1 MSATIDERV
10 VEMRFDNKQFESGV
24 KESLSTL
31 DKLKQALNLSDSA
44 KGLENIQK
52 AAEGVKLDGI
62 GTAVEGVKE
71 KFSAFEAIA
80 LGALIRIGEK
90 AIDTGAQLI
99 KSLSIDQIS
108 AGFGE
113 YELKMGSVQT
123 ILASTGESLDT
134 VNKYLEELNT
144 YSDQTIYSFSDMTNS
159 IGKFTNAGVGLE
171 DAVMAIKGIS
181 NEAAVSGAN
190 ANEASR
196 AMYNFAQALSAGYV
210 KLIDWKSIENANM
223 ATVEFKTQLL
233 ESAVA
238 AGTLEK
244 TADGMYRVLTTNA
257 QGATMDDVISATKNF
272 NDSLSYQ
279 WMTTETLVGTLKN
292 YADETTEIGAKAK
305 AAATEVKTFSMLMDT
320 LKEAVGSGW
329 AQTFE
334 LIFGDFNEAKELWTG
349 VSNTL
354 GDIIS
359 QSADARNSLLA
370 GALDK
375 VNLVPVL
382 SDVTGMTEESIKKLA
397 ELGKETGTTSAEFQ
411 DFADVL
417 AEGDDDV
424 KNYLTHAVEMAN
436 SGKNLTTYISDLTG
450 MTEES
455 VNELIKLGKETGYTS
470 KEFEDLASSL
480 AEGDESMQK
489 LITNLVKGDFKNGR
503 ATLIDS
509 IRNSFEGLQK
519 IVGTLKGAWKEIFP
533 PATSDQLYDLITA
546 IHNFSEKLIISDET
560 ADKLGRTFKGVFAV
574 LDIVKQAFSALFD
587 LISPGTSMIGGFAGG
602 ILDLT
607 ANLGDWL
614 VALDESVKKNEAFG
628 KAVSKIQEIIKAAKE
643 RIDEFVKVIKDFVST
658 HFKAP
663 DLSFITDVADT
674 AEKRFKPLQSIF
686 DFFSKAVTAVVNA
699 LSKAAP
705 IIGTV
710 ASVIG
715 KALSSLGSAIAG
727 AFTGGGFNAVLDLF
741 NGGVLATI
749 GIGISKFIN
758 NLSSITKEGSG
769 LLAGITEL
777 KDAILDTFGAI
788 QSQIKSKT
796 LMNIAIAIAV
806 LTASLVALSMI
817 DSNKLGSSL
826 GVVTV
831 LFGELFGTMAAFEK
845 IMGGSKL
852 NSISSVAKSMIVLS
866 AAVLVLASA
875 MKKISGIDSDKL
887 LGSLGSVSLLL
898 GEMSAV
904 AIILSKYGGK
914 VKTGAVSIIAFAG
927 AIYILTASVEKLGEL
942 DVNTLIKGLTS
953 VGVLLAELA
962 AFMVAAKFGSL
973 KLTQAA
979 GIAVLAGALLILQGA
994 VSDFGNMDT
1003 TQIVKGLAALG
1014 GIMAELA
1021 VFSLAAGHA
1030 DHILATSVA
1039 MIGLAAAMKILEDP
1053 MTTFGNMSLT
1063 QIGKGLLA
1071 MGGALAEVAIAMKLM
1086 PKNSMTVGLGLI
1098 EAAAGITIIS
1108 NALDS
1113 FADMTWE
1120 EIARGL
1126 VAMGVSLAELAIAM
1140 NAMKGTL
1147 SGSAAMLVMSA
1158 ALLTFVP
1165 VLKSL
1170 GGMEWDEI
1178 AKGLVALGGAFLVVG
1193 VAGAVLGPLVP
1204 SILGLAGA
1212 LALLGVAVAGIGVGL
1227 LAGAAGLTA
1236 LAAAGVASAAT
1247 IVAMLEIIVV
1257 GLLNTIR
1264 DSASALGE
1272 ALTTVI
1278 LALCDVIVKCVPE
1291 IVDTV
1296 LVVVSQV
1303 LASLAENAPNIVH
1316 SLLQLII
1323 GIIDSLAADM
1333 PTVIQS
1339 VVNLFMSFFAGVS
1352 QALQGIDV
1360 SVLIEGIVGIG
1371 LLSALMLA
1379 LAAMASLAPSAMVGV
1394 LAMGAV
1400 IAELALV
1407 LAAIGALAQIPG
1419 LEWLIGEGGTLLQG
1433 IGTAIGKFVGGIVGG
1448 FMEGVSAQFPQIG
1461 TDLSNFMTNVQPF
1474 LDGASKIDPGML
1486 EGVQALAKTILLLTA
1501 ADILQGLTSWLT
1513 GGSSLASF
1521 GEELAAFGP
1530 PFAQFAEDI
1539 KDVDPAVVTGAAN
1552 AAMALAEMASNL
1564 PNSGGLAGKIFGE
1577 NNLSEF
1583 GEELEKF
1590 GPHLAQYGEDVK
1602 NVNPEVVE
1610 ASARAA
1616 QVLADM
1622 ASTLPNSGG
1631 LAAKILGD
1639 NTLSAFG
1646 EELEKFGPHLGAYG
1660 NSVKD
1665 VNPEVVEASA
1675 RAAQVMADMAS
1686 TLPNSGGLAAKIMG
1700 DNTLSSFG
1708 EELSKFGPYIADY
1721 ASSVAGM
1728 DADVVV
1734 SSANAALALSELA
1747 NGLPNSGGLLSWFTG
1762 DNDIATFG
1770 ESLSKFGN
1778 SMSAYYQSVS
1788 GIDTALLDSVILE
1801 VSKLIDIATGT
1812 ASIDTSGMTGFAN
1825 SLQTM
1830 GNNGIEAF
1838 IQAFNGSV
1846 SNVTAAVN
1854 GMMTAAGNAIVTGG
1868 TILNTSATTAGGNAA
1883 LALGTA
1889 ITSKQGTVTS
1899 AVSTLCAGV
1908 INALRSG
1915 LPTGTFSTIGQN
1927 TITYFINGIN
1937 AKKSLT
1943 LTTVRN
1949 LCTSFIQQMKT
1960 SLPSTTF
1967 TTIGQNTVQSFIN
1980 GINAKKPLALTT
1992 VRNLCT
1998 SIVTEF
2004 KTGLPSQTFSNIGGN
2019 LVTALAQGITNK
2031 KGSATE
2037 AAKQVCQ
2044 AVVQAFRDNLTSDTL
2059 RGIGEN
2065 AATGLGNGIRN
2076 KINDIKDAA
2085 ISAAREAIQAAKE
2098 ALDVNSP
2105 SRVFTEIGEYVS
2117 VGMANGIL
2125 NKISAISA
2133 ASLDLTNSAVDPVQA
2148 AISTINNL
2156 IENGLS
2162 DDFNPTITPVLNL
2175 SNVEKGAQRVSSMF
2189 RGLDVSGTYRNALS
2203 AGSSFGAREK
2213 GTEDQV
2219 TEGEKGSTVNHWNLT
2234 QNNYSPKAL
2243 SRADIYRQTR
2253 NQFATLKEAVE
2264 AQ

>member
-44 KGLENIQK
+44 KGLESIQK
-52 AAEGVKLDGI
+52 AAEGVNIGGI
-62 GTAVEGVKE
+62 GTAIEGVKE
-71 KFSAFEAIA
+71 KFTALEAIA
-80 LGALIRIGEK
+80 LGALMRIGQK
-90 AIDTGAQLI
+90 AIDTGAQLV
-99 KSLSIDQIS
+99 KSLTIEPITQ
-108 AGFGE
+108 GFEE

-123 ILASTGESLDT
+123 IMASTGEDLQT
-134 VNKYLEELNT
+134 VNKYLEELNK
-144 YSDQTIYSFSDMTNS
+144 YSDQTIYSFSDMTNN
-159 IGKFTNAGVGLE
+159 IGKFTNAGVKLE

-223 ATVEFKTQLL
+223 ATVEFKNQLL
-233 ESAVA
+233 EAAVA
-238 AGTLEK
+238 AGTVEK
-244 TADGMYRVLTTNA
+244 TADGMYKVLTENN
-257 QGATMDDVISATKNF
+257 QGKTMEDTIDATKNF
-272 NDSLSYQ
+272 NDSLQYQ
-279 WMTTETLVGTLKN
+279 WMTTEVLVSTLKE
-292 YADETTEIGAKAK
+292 YADETTDIGAKAK

-334 LIFGDFNEAKELWTG
+334 LIFGDFNEAKELWTEA
-349 VSNTL
+349 SNAL
-354 GDIIS
+354 GAIIDA
-359 QSADARNSLLA
+359 QADARNELLKGGLSTGWKQFLDLDGLKNSTIA
-370 GALDK
+370 SDYKEWIQDIATDHGVAIYDMIETTGSFEAALKEGWMTADILGESIEGLTNRYHEYSDEELAAMGVTAEDIAELDK
-375 VNLVPVL
+375 LC
-382 SDVTGMTEESIKKLA
+382 ES
-397 ELGKETGTTSAEFQ
+397 
-411 DFADVL
+411 
-417 AEGDDDV
+417 V
-424 KNYLTHAVEMAN
+424 KNGSISLEEFAEKIN
-436 SGKNLTTYISDLTG
+436 RPSGRENLI
-450 MTEES
+450 ES
-455 VNELIKLGKETGYTS
+455 VK
-470 KEFEDLASSL
+470 
-480 AEGDESMQK
+480 
-489 LITNLVKGDFKNGR
+489 
-503 ATLIDS
+503 
-509 IRNSFEGLQK
+509 NSFNALMA
-519 IVGTLKGAWKEIFP
+519 IVKPIKEAFREIFP
-533 PATSDQLYDLITA
+533 PATADQLYDLTVKIKEFT
-546 IHNFSEKLIISDET
+546 EGLKISDET
-560 ADKLGRTFKGVFAV
+560 ADKIKRTFKGVFAAA
-574 LDIVKQAFSALFD
+574 DILKQGIGAVINLLFPGVKAAGS
-587 LISPGTSMIGGFAGG
+587 FADG
-602 ILDLT
+602 ILGIT
-607 ANLGDWL
+607 ARIGDWI
-614 VALDESVKKNEAFG
+614 VALDESIKKNEFFT
-628 KAVSKIQEIIKAAKE
+628 KAVDKIRDVVEIVTGKIKDF
-643 RIDEFVKVIKDFVST
+643 IKVIQDFVST

-674 AEKRFKPLQSIF
+674 AEKRFRPLQAIF
-686 DFFSKAVTAVVNA
+686 DFFGKVVKTVVDV

-710 ASVIG
+710 ASTVG
-715 KALSSLGSAIAG
+715 KALSSFGKAIAD

-741 NGGVLATI
+741 NSGVLAVI
-749 GIGISKFIN
+749 GVKISEFMG
-758 NLSSITKEGSG
+758 NLSSITKGGTSFVD
-769 LLAGITEL
+769 GILEI
-777 KDAILDTFGAI
+777 KDAVLDTFGAF
-788 QSQIKSKT
+788 QEQLKSKV
-796 LMNIAIAIAV
+796 LLNIAAAIGILA
-806 LTASLVALSMI
+806 ASLVVLSLI
-817 DSNKLGSSL
+817 DSEKMTESL
-826 GVVTV
+826 GAITV
-831 LFGELFGTMAAFEK
+831 LFLELFGSMAAFEK
-845 IMGGSKL
+845 IMDSSGMKSMKQ
-852 NSISSVAKSMIVLS
+852 ISGSMIVLA
-866 AAVLVLASA
+866 AAVLILASA

-898 GEMSAV
+898 GEMAGV

-942 DVNTLIKGLTS
+942 DVDTLIKGLTS

-962 AFMVAAKFGSL
+962 AFLVAAKFGSL

-979 GIAVLAGALLILQGA
+979 GIAVLAGALIILQGV

-1003 TQIVKGLAALG
+1003 TKIVKGLAATGAIL
-1014 GIMAELA
+1014 AELA
-1021 VFSLAAGHA
+1021 VFSRVTGSA

-1039 MIGLAAAMKILEDP
+1039 MIGLAAAMNLLEGP
-1053 MTTFGNMSLT
+1053 MTTFGNMSIE

-1086 PKNSMTVGLGLI
+1086 PKNSLSVGLGLI
-1098 EAAAGITIIS
+1098 EAAAGIIIMS
-1108 NALDS
+1108 KALDS
-1113 FADMTWE
+1113 MSEMTWE
-1120 EIARGL
+1120 EIAKGL
-1126 VAMGVSLAELAIAM
+1126 VALGVALAEMAIAM

-1158 ALLTFVP
+1158 ALLAFTP
-1165 VLKSL
+1165 VLKAL

-1178 AKGLVALGGAFLVVG
+1178 AKGLVALAGAFAVIG
-1193 VAGAVLGPLVP
+1193 IAGAVLSPIVP

-1212 LALLGVAVAGIGVGL
+1212 MALLGVAVAGIGVGL

-1247 IVAMLEIIVV
+1247 IVAMLEIIIV
-1257 GLLNTIR
+1257 GLLNVIS
-1264 DSASALGE
+1264 DSAAALGE
-1272 ALTTVI
+1272 ALKTVI
-1278 LALCDVIVKCVPE
+1278 LTLCDVIVQCVPE
-1291 IVDTV
+1291 IVKTV
-1296 LVVVSQV
+1296 LVVVKEV
-1303 LASLAENAPNIVH
+1303 LAALAENAPDIVH

-1323 GIIDSLAADM
+1323 GIIDALAADL

-1339 VVNLFMSFFAGVS
+1339 VVNLFMSFFAGVA

-1394 LAMGAV
+1394 LAMGAT
-1400 IAELALV
+1400 IAELAIV
-1407 LAAIGALAQIPG
+1407 LAAVGALAQIPG
-1419 LEWLIGEGGTLLQG
+1419 LQWLIGEGGNLLQG
-1433 IGTAIGKFVGGIVGG
+1433 VGTAIGKFVGGIVGG
-1448 FMEGVSAQFPQIG
+1448 FMSGVSAQFPQIG
-1461 TDLSNFMTNVQPF
+1461 ADLSAFMVNVTPF
-1474 LDGASKIDPGML
+1474 LMGANMIKPEML
-1486 EGVQALAKTILLLTA
+1486 NGVKALAETILLLTA

-1539 KDVDPAVVTGAAN
+1539 KGVDPAVVEGAAN
-1552 AAMALAEMASNL
+1552 AAKALAEMASTL

-1577 NNLSEF
+1577 NNLSDF
-1583 GEELEKF
+1583 GAELEKF
-1590 GPHLAQYGEDVK
+1590 GPHLAKYGEDVK
-1602 NVNPEVVE
+1602 NVNPDVVE
-1610 ASARAA
+1610 ASAKAA

-1660 NSVKD
+1660 NSVKNVD
-1665 VNPEVVEASA
+1665 PEVVEASA

-1778 SMSAYYQSVS
+1778 SMSAYYQSVA
-1788 GIDTALLDSVILE
+1788 GIDTALLDSVITE

-1812 ASIDTSGMTGFAN
+1812 AGIDTSGMTGFAN

-1830 GNNGIEAF
+1830 GNNGIDAF

-1854 GMMTAAGNAIVTGG
+1854 GMMTAAGTALISGG
-1868 TILNTSATTAGGNAA
+1868 TTLTTSATTVGGNAVN
-1883 LALGTA
+1883 ALGTA
-1889 ITSKQGTVTS
+1889 ITAKQGTVLTTVRNLCTAIVTQTKTS
-1899 AVSTLCAGV
+1899 LPSSTF
-1908 INALRSG
+1908 N
-1915 LPTGTFSTIGQN
+1915 TIGQN
-1927 TITYFINGIN
+1927 VVQALINGIN
-1937 AKKSLT
+1937 AKKS
-1943 LTTVRN
+1943 
-1949 LCTSFIQQMKT
+1949 
-1960 SLPSTTF
+1960 
-1967 TTIGQNTVQSFIN
+1967 
-1980 GINAKKPLALTT
+1980 LALTT

-1998 SIVTEF
+1998 AIVTEF
-2004 KTGLPSQTFSNIGGN
+2004 KNGLPSTTFSNIGGN
-2019 LVTALAQGITNK
+2019 IVTYLAQGIRNK
-2031 KGSATE
+2031 QSSATE

-2044 AVVQAFRDNLTSDTL
+2044 AVTQAFRDNMSESTF

-2065 AATGLGNGIRN
+2065 AAQGLANGIKN
-2076 KINDIKDAA
+2076 KIDDIADAA
-2085 ISAAREAIQAAKE
+2085 IRAAREAVRAARE
-2098 ALDVNSP
+2098 ELDEHSP
-2105 SRVFTEIGEYVS
+2105 SRVFLEIGKYVS
-2117 VGMANGIL
+2117 LGMANGIL
-2125 NKISAISA
+2125 NYISTISA
-2133 ASLDLTNSAVDPVQA
+2133 ASLDLANSAVDPVQTA
-2148 AISTINNL
+2148 VATINNM
-2156 IENGLS
+2156 IENGLG

-2175 SNVEKGAQRVSSMF
+2175 SNIEKGAQKVSSMF
-2189 RGLDVSGTYRNALS
+2189 RGLDVSTSYDKALNAS
-2203 AGSSFGAREK
+2203 NSFANKKTGMEN
-2213 GTEDQV
+2213 GEV
-2219 TEGEKGSTVNHWNLT
+2219 EGGKGSTVNHWSLT

-2253 NQFATLKEAVE
+2253 NQFTTLKEAVE